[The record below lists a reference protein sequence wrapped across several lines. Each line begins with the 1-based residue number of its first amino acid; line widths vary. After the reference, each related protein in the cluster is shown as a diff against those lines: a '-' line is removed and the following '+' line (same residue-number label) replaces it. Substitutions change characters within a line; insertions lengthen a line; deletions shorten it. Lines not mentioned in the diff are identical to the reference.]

1 MVRFR
6 VRPKRTPTDTRAY
19 LLRMAAQGQGGPP
32 ERRAIRTEDELKRYY
47 AAHGYDYR
55 REFEYSRQ
63 KDAVISFLTVH
74 LDADMFSRMKVNL
87 PPGGG
92 SYMAY
97 GNPSEG
103 FVRVQGDS
111 GHIVGTPYLDSF
123 DYAVKNLNRCIGE
136 EEPDYRDLLSAF
148 TSGMASIEAFLNQKM
163 RPRLGGTESDREEA
177 LKRADVETKVFD
189 CLPRLNGGYTV
200 DKGDRPWQ
208 DYVRLRHYRNE
219 YHIHPKG
226 QIYSVSLTEFC
237 QRLNLFR
244 TGIARLLLDLHALI
258 GHGAPPELPKYAYW
272 PDIEKVDE

>member
-1 MVRFR
+1 VARFR
-6 VRPKRTPTDTRAY
+6 VRPKRTPTDTRAF

-32 ERRAIRTEDELKRYY
+32 ERRAIRTEDELKAYY

-55 REFEYSRQ
+55 REFEYSRK
-63 KDAVISFLTVH
+63 KDAVISLLTVH

-87 PPGGG
+87 PPGG

-103 FVRVQGDS
+103 FVRIQGDS

-123 DYAVKNLNRCIGE
+123 DYAVKNLNRCTGD

-163 RPRLGGTESDREEA
+163 RPRLGGPERDREEA
-177 LKRADVETKVFD
+177 LRRTDVETKVFD
-189 CLPRLNGGYTV
+189 WLPRLNGGYTV

-208 DYVRLRHYRNE
+208 DYVKLRHYRNE
-219 YHIHPKG
+219 YHVHPKG
-226 QIYSVSLTEFC
+226 QIYGVSSTEFC

-244 TGIARLLLDLHALI
+244 TGIARLLLDLHALT

-272 PDIEKVDE
+272 PDIEKVEE